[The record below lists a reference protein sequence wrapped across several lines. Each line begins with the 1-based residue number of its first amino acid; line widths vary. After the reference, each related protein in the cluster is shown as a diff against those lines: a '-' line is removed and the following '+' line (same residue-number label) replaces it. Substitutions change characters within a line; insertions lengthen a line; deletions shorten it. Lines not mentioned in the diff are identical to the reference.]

1 MKSIALG
8 RYIPYNTFV
17 HRLDPR
23 VKLISMIILM
33 ILIFIR
39 FDNIATNLTIYGLLF
54 TFIFAILTITKIKIR
69 QLFKQLKALWFMMTF
84 LLILNILIPLPIN
97 PSWYY
102 QVFGLKIYG
111 DAIVQT
117 LYIVFRLMLMISLTL
132 ILTTSTKPL
141 DLTYAIEWYLNPLK
155 KIKFPAHE
163 VAMTIAIALRFIPTL
178 LEEAMR
184 IMNAQASRG
193 VDFIHGKM
201 AEKVR
206 AIISLIVPLFI
217 SSFQR
222 SEELANAMEARGY
235 NPIAPRTRYR
245 QLVWKAKDTIAFVWV
260 LIFLLLI
267 IYLRWIEFN
276 VLELWS

>member
-1 MKSIALG
+1 MKSLALG

-17 HRLDPR
+17 HQLDPR
-23 VKLISMIILM
+23 VKLISMIFLM

-39 FDNIATNLTIYGLLF
+39 FENIATNLTIYGLLF
-54 TFIFAILTITKIKIR
+54 SFIFSILTITKIKVK

-84 LLILNILIPLPIN
+84 LFVINILIPLPVN

-102 QVFGLKIYG
+102 QVFGLRIYG
-111 DAIVQT
+111 DSIVQT
-117 LYIVFRLMLMISLTL
+117 LYIVFRLMLMVSLTL

-155 KIKFPAHE
+155 KIKFPSHE

-235 NPIAPRTRYR
+235 NPIATRTRYR
-245 QLVWKAKDTIAFVWV
+245 KLVWKAKDTIAFSSV
-260 LIFLLLI
+260 LMFLLVV

-276 VLELWS
+276 VLEFLP